1 MVFLLWQYQ
10 GNIPFSG
17 FKRHLPCGSSVF
29 AVPVYLPGRG
39 AADLYFLSFQDG
51 DPPETGVPSE
61 IGGGKKEKYL
71 QGMHVMYHHAGK
83 SSVIIASLQDGINPF

>member
-1 MVFLLWQYQ
+1 MRPAGDFFFIQLSNTRV
-10 GNIPFSG
+10 SG
-17 FKRHLPCGSSVF
+17 FKRHPLRGSSVF
-29 AVPVYLPGRG
+29 AVPVDLPGRG

-71 QGMHVMYHHAGK
+71 
-83 SSVIIASLQDGINPF
+83 

>member
-1 MVFLLWQYQ
+1 M
-10 GNIPFSG
+10 SG
-17 FKRHLPCGSSVF
+17 SMKVTSPSPASNVTRFAVPPYF
-29 AVPVYLPGRG
+29 AVPVDLPGRG

-71 QGMHVMYHHAGK
+71 
-83 SSVIIASLQDGINPF
+83 